1 MIVQE
6 VANSYQFCVVVQ
18 TQGTVEIDIFPIVV
32 HIIDGTATRGAI
44 DKKRQVLSRDY
55 STDEMLILHYPIALC
70 HTIEIF
76 DDEILEGNEDFG
88 LTIFD
93 VGIAGDPVLT
103 LPLEKTVIIQDNEGN
118 IDY

>member
-1 MIVQE
+1 M
-6 VANSYQFCVVVQ
+6 VQ
-18 TQGTVEIDIFPIVV
+18 TRGTVEIDFPIVV
-32 HIIDGTATRGAI
+32 HIVDGTATRDTI
-44 DKKRQVLSRDY
+44 TRKRQVLSVDY
-55 STDEMLILHYPIALC
+55 DTDEMLILRYPLHTC

-88 LTIFD
+88 VTISG

-118 IDY
+118 IDD